1 MADPIFRAP
10 PDPKP
15 GQPRTVMLIPGFL
28 AGDTSLTVLAA
39 WLRRRGHAVS
49 GSGIRINTGCGGRE
63 LARLEALLE
72 TLDTPVILIGQS
84 RGGTF
89 ARALAARHP
98 DAIDAVVM
106 LGSPIRDPL
115 AVSQGVLNTVR
126 AVARLGDFGV
136 PGLFS
141 SECLDGACCAE
152 FRALL
157 EAPLDPR
164 VRGLALYSRSD
175 GIVNWRAC
183 LDPAAECIE
192 VEGSHCGMGVN
203 PHVYRELERL
213 LGAIGGGAMQSMSP
227 QDAMFHHVENDEPPC
242 STSRRFLSLGPRS

>member
-1 MADPIFRAP
+1 MSFRSPMTRIAPNPFPGELRYWLELAQLMADPVFRTR
-10 PDPKP
+10 PDPGP
-15 GQPRTVMLIPGFL
+15 TQGRPVMLIPGFL
-28 AGDTSLTVLAA
+28 AGDTSLTVLAG

-49 GSGIRINTGCGGRE
+49 GSGIRINTGCGGSE
-63 LARLEALLE
+63 LARLEALLARF
-72 TLDTPVILIGQS
+72 DAPVILIGQS

-98 DAIDAVVM
+98 DAVEAVVM

-115 AVSQGVLNTVR
+115 AVSRAVLNTVR
-126 AVARLGDFGV
+126 AVARLGDLGV

-183 LDPAAECIE
+183 LDPAARCIE
-192 VEGSHCGMGVN
+192 IEGSHCGMGVN
-203 PHVYRELERL
+203 AHVYRELERL
-213 LGAIGGGAMQSMSP
+213 LARSEA
-227 QDAMFHHVENDEPPC
+227 APC
-242 STSRRFLSLGPRS
+242 SP

>member
-1 MADPIFRAP
+1 MSFRSPLTSIAPNPFPGELRYWVELARLMADPVFRAP
-10 PDPKP
+10 PDQEPKR
-15 GQPRTVMLIPGFL
+15 PRPVILIPGFL
-28 AGDTSLTVLAA
+28 AGDKSLTVLAG

-63 LARLEALLE
+63 LARLEGLLA
-72 TLDTPVILIGQS
+72 TFADPVILIGQS

-98 DAIDAVVM
+98 DAVDAVAM
-106 LGSPIRDPL
+106 LGSPIRAPL
-115 AVSQGVLNTVR
+115 AVSPTVLNTVR
-126 AVARLGDFGV
+126 AVARLGDLGI

-141 SECLDGACCAE
+141 SECLNGVCCQE

-157 EAPLDPR
+157 EAPLHPR

-175 GIVNWRAC
+175 GIVDWRAC

-203 PHVYRELERL
+203 AGVYRELERL
-213 LGAIGGGAMQSMSP
+213 LARAEAAPS
-227 QDAMFHHVENDEPPC
+227 
-242 STSRRFLSLGPRS
+242 SR